1 MFFQHRTLGFVFKKE
16 DQFEADRA
24 FSVFTKDFGRIEVV
38 GRAIRKIASKL
49 RSGMD
54 IFYFSEI
61 EFIQGKNRKTLTDAI
76 AKEKFSNLLRNHE
89 SFSTAVKICKLT
101 DGFIKE
107 QQADGR
113 IFNLLK
119 ETFGRLNNPQFL
131 MSNLQLL
138 QFYFFWNLISFLGY
152 KPELYS
158 CAACAQKLEPH
169 NLYFSSKEGGV
180 ICGNCSIDRGS
191 LRMSEN
197 AVKILRII
205 IQNKWDV
212 LSVLKAEE
220 IDKNILRTAS
230 ENYRDYLLFNYF
242 CGTNRKNF

>member
-16 DQFEADRA
+16 DQFEADRV
-24 FSVFTKDFGRIEVV
+24 FSVFTKDLGRIEVV

-61 EFIQGKNRKTLTDAI
+61 EFIQGKNRKTLTDAV
-76 AKEKFSNLLRNHE
+76 AKEKFSNLLRTSE
-89 SFSTAVKICKLT
+89 SFFTAVKVCKLT
-101 DGFIKE
+101 DRFIKD

-119 ETFGRLNNPQFL
+119 ETFDRLNSPRFST
-131 MSNLQLL
+131 SNLYLL

-158 CAACAQKLEPH
+158 CAVCAQKLEPH
-169 NLYFSSKEGGV
+169 NLCFSCKEGGA
-180 ICGNCSIDRGS
+180 ICGRCAPLDPNAKRISSD
-191 LRMSEN
+191 
-197 AVKILRII
+197 AVKILRLLTG
-205 IQNKWDV
+205 QDWKTLKKLKTENQARGFLAEVSGDYHRYLANV
-212 LSVLKAEE
+212 L
-220 IDKNILRTAS
+220 N
-230 ENYRDYLLFNYF
+230 
-242 CGTNRKNF
+242 